1 MQVSTNNLVK
11 IFAKEI
17 HEGNWDRNSVPGAI
31 LEDVEEELFSLE
43 AKEEEEE
50 EDNGAAE

>member
-1 MQVSTNNLVK
+1 MQVSMNNLVK

-17 HEGNWDRNSVPGAI
+17 HEGNWDRNSVPDAI

-43 AKEEEEE
+43 AIEEEE